1 MLFIDASVIV
11 AILQREND
19 AQELYDRLIDDGGP
33 YRVSPIVRMEAS
45 LALALEMAA
54 KHRSNTPATPEMMEQ
69 ARLGVDA
76 FIEAIG
82 ATDVTI
88 TSTIGV
94 KAQEAATRFGKIVGH
109 PAKLN
114 MGDCY
119 AYACAQAGAPAWP
132 IKAMISR
139 IPIWA
144 GRASRVLKPRRG
156 ADRGKGRGAR
166 STGFQ
171 GRARLSRPV
180 DGDRHGLGPR
190 PLPACST

>member
-11 AILQREND
+11 AILQRESD

-45 LALALEMAA
+45 LALAREMAA

-119 AYACAQAGAPAWP
+119 AYACAQGW
-132 IKAMISR
+132 
-139 IPIWA
+139 
-144 GRASRVLKPRRG
+144 
-156 ADRGKGRGAR
+156 
-166 STGFQ
+166 
-171 GRARLSRPV
+171 RARLAFK
-180 DGDRHGLGPR
+180 GDDFPQTDLGWQGITHTETTPR
-190 PLPACST
+190 SG